1 MAMIL
6 LRLKK
11 ISHPCLNQF
20 KTLFLQLEL
29 KIRKM
34 NKNITIIDK
43 EYQKWIKDLS
53 SRYRR
58 SQIKAAVKVNQEMLA
73 FYWSLGRD
81 IVEMHVE
88 DRWGEKVIDNISID
102 LKTVMPDVSG
112 LTRRNIYYCK
122 QFYLLYSDYNKIVPQ
137 VVAQNKEEIVPQVVA
152 QIQKLLFSVP
162 WGHHR
167 LLIDKCLG
175 NPKKA
180 LFYLQQTV
188 SNGWSRDM
196 LLNFLSTDLYERQGK
211 ALNNFTATLPS
222 ETSDL
227 AKEITKDPYNFA
239 FAGITGKY
247 NERKLKDALLHNIT
261 KFLIE
266 LGTGFAYVGKEYRL
280 QIEDKEKFVDLLFY
294 NLKLSCYVVIEVKI
308 GEFDFQDAGQLGGY
322 VVACNHLL
330 RKEGRDNPTIG
341 LLICKEKNK
350 TLAQYALESSS
361 QPIAISD
368 YELSKLYPEKVEGTM
383 PTIEELETK
392 LSVEDEGE
400 NSDSVNDDNKRE

>member
-137 VVAQNKEEIVPQVVA
+137 VVAQNKEEIVPPVFVT
-152 QIQKLLFSVP
+152 F
-162 WGHHR
+162 
-167 LLIDKCLG
+167 LG
-175 NPKKA
+175 
-180 LFYLQQTV
+180 
-188 SNGWSRDM
+188 
-196 LLNFLSTDLYERQGK
+196 
-211 ALNNFTATLPS
+211 
-222 ETSDL
+222 
-227 AKEITKDPYNFA
+227 AK
-239 FAGITGKY
+239 
-247 NERKLKDALLHNIT
+247 
-261 KFLIE
+261 
-266 LGTGFAYVGKEYRL
+266 
-280 QIEDKEKFVDLLFY
+280 
-294 NLKLSCYVVIEVKI
+294 S
-308 GEFDFQDAGQLGGY
+308 
-322 VVACNHLL
+322 
-330 RKEGRDNPTIG
+330 
-341 LLICKEKNK
+341 
-350 TLAQYALESSS
+350 
-361 QPIAISD
+361 
-368 YELSKLYPEKVEGTM
+368 
-383 PTIEELETK
+383 
-392 LSVEDEGE
+392 
-400 NSDSVNDDNKRE
+400 